1 MNIRYGICV
10 LKLVVDVRVKNLI
23 NIYVTLKLLNFK
35 GKKIK
40 FLAVDTF
47 ISEDKLFNTLSPNHV
62 YTRLNHINSSYILKM
77 RI

>member
-35 GKKIK
+35 GKKNN
-40 FLAVDTF
+40 FLAVDTL
-47 ISEDKLFNTLSPNHV
+47 ISEDKLFNTLNPNHV
-62 YTRLNHINSSYILKM
+62 YIRFNHRNSSYTL
-77 RI
+77 